1 MIQVS
6 IMQYLTNP
14 EQDQIPDMADEV
26 GGSAARTVGG
36 DRMGAGEREPDL
48 LRQSP
53 RALHEQ
59 LTDRLRAELASVY
72 RPGDRI
78 PTEGDIM
85 RAHRLSRVTVRR
97 ALQTLVDEGL
107 LVRRQGKGTF
117 LASHRPRVAHRI
129 DRFGPF
135 LDAFRAS
142 GVEVEVT
149 LLDFRWELA
158 GELPPAF
165 GTSKAKALVYDR
177 LYSTDGFVHALNRI
191 TLPGELGEAV
201 TPRHAEAMGVYQVL
215 HEVLGIVPAR
225 AEFEVISELPDVA
238 LARALRISP
247 STPLLILD
255 RTSFDA
261 SGRPVENTRHHL
273 LPEVY
278 SLNFG
283 IQAAAPAGGTR
294 PTARAPRAR

>member
-1 MIQVS
+1 M
-6 IMQYLTNP
+6 
-14 EQDQIPDMADEV
+14 D
-26 GGSAARTVGG
+26 
-36 DRMGAGEREPDL
+36 AGEREPDL

-59 LTDRLRAELASVY
+59 LTDRLRVELATSY

-78 PTEGDIM
+78 PTEGEII
-85 RAHRLSRVTVRR
+85 RSRGLSRVTVRR
-97 ALQTLVDEGL
+97 ALQTLVDEGV

-135 LDAFRAS
+135 LDAFKDA

-149 LLDFRWELA
+149 LMDFRWELA
-158 GELPPAF
+158 RELPQAF
-165 GTSKAKALVYDR
+165 GTGKAKALVYDR
-177 LYSTDGFVHALNRI
+177 LYTTDGFAHALNRI

-201 TPRHAEAMGVYQVL
+201 TPRHAESMGVYQVL
-215 HEVLGIVPAR
+215 HEILGIVPAR
-225 AEFEVISELPDVA
+225 AEFQVVTELPDVV

-247 STPLLILD
+247 STPVLILD

-283 IQAAAPAGGTR
+283 IQAAPLE
-294 PTARAPRAR
+294 RARD